1 MIKLRSGKLWGIM
14 VLAVILW
21 TIVTGFDKN
30 LSADNEAAYKS
41 LKTFTDVLDFIEKQ
55 YVDKVDTGKLIEK
68 AIQGMVQ
75 SLDPHSAFLPPE
87 AFDELKEDTTGEFG
101 GIGIEITLQK
111 GIITVISPIEGT
123 PAYEAG
129 IKSGDSIIKVDGQS
143 TQDMMLWE
151 AVKKMRGPKGTP
163 VVITV
168 FRKGEPEPIEFKL
181 IRAII
186 PIDSV
191 RSAMLK
197 PGYGYVWITSFRQ
210 NTTEELEKALQ
221 ALESDTPLKGLVMDL
236 RYNPGGLLDQSVMVA
251 DLFLEKGLI
260 VSIKGRSDAGK
271 EFKARPNK
279 VKRDYPMVVLVN
291 GGSASASEIVA
302 GALQDH
308 KRALI
313 LGTTSFGKGSV
324 QTVERLPD
332 GYGLKLTIARYYT
345 PSGRA
350 IQAQGITPDIE
361 IKQEI
366 LNQKEQ
372 TEKQRMLLKEKDL
385 RNHLAPEG
393 GEPAEEMEQDEP
405 EPPPPVEKKSP
416 QPEITPPEN
425 APDKPLRKIGPLR
438 VKKLD
443 DDLQVV
449 RALEILV
456 GYNIFKG
463 MNG

>member
-1 MIKLRSGKLWGIM
+1 MTKLRIGKLWGIM
-14 VLAVILW
+14 VLAVVIW
-21 TIVTGFDKN
+21 TVGAGFDKTF
-30 LSADNEAAYKS
+30 SADHESTYKS
-41 LKTFTDVLDFIEKQ
+41 LKTFTDVLEFVEKQ
-55 YVDKVDTGKLIEK
+55 YVDKVDSKKLIEK

-87 AFDELKEDTTGEFG
+87 AFEELKEDTSGEFG
-101 GIGIEITLQK
+101 GIGIEITMQK

-129 IKSGDSIIKVDGQS
+129 IKAGDSIIKVDGQS

-151 AVKKMRGPKGTP
+151 AVKKMRGPKGTK

-191 RSAMLK
+191 RSMMLK
-197 PGYGYVWITSFRQ
+197 PGYAYIWITSFRQ
-210 NTTEELEKALQ
+210 NTSDELEKAIQ
-221 ALESDTPLKGLVMDL
+221 KLEAEGPLKGLVMDL
-236 RYNPGGLLDQSVMVA
+236 RYNPGGLLDQAVMVS
-251 DLFLEKGLI
+251 DMFLEKGLI
-260 VSIKGRSDAGK
+260 VSIKGRSDVGK
-271 EFKARPNK
+271 EFKAHPNK
-279 VKRDYPMVVLVN
+279 SKRDFPMVVLIN

-345 PSGRA
+345 PNGRA
-350 IQAQGITPDIE
+350 IQAHGIIPDVE
-361 IKQEI
+361 VKQEMVSKNGTGDKPRKMI
-366 LNQKEQ
+366 
-372 TEKQRMLLKEKDL
+372 KEKDL

-393 GEPAEEMEQDEP
+393 GELEDEGDADTEVTQP
-405 EPPPPVEKKSP
+405 QEKKNP
-416 QPEITPPEN
+416 NPETSKPEA
-425 APDKPLRKIGPLR
+425 APEKPVRKIGPLR
-438 VKKLD
+438 VKSLD
-443 DDLQVV
+443 DDLQVT
-449 RALEILV
+449 RAVEILI
-456 GYNIFKG
+456 GYNVFKG
-463 MNG
+463 MNK

>member
-14 VLAVILW
+14 VLAVLLW
-21 TIVTGFDKN
+21 TITTGFDKT

-41 LKTFTDVLDFIEKQ
+41 LKTLTDVLDFIEKQ

-101 GIGIEITLQK
+101 GIGIEITMQK

-129 IKSGDSIIKVDGQS
+129 IKAGDSIIKVDGQS
-143 TQDMMLWE
+143 TQDMALWE

-163 VVITV
+163 VTITV
-168 FRKGEPEPIEFKL
+168 FRKGEPEPIDFKL

-191 RSAMLK
+191 RSATLK

-210 NTTEELEKALQ
+210 NTSEELEKALQ
-221 ALESDTPLKGLVMDL
+221 TLESGDTPLKGLVMDL

-251 DLFLEKGLI
+251 DLFIEKGLI
-260 VSIKGRSDAGK
+260 VSIKGRSEAGK
-271 EFKARPNK
+271 EFKAHPNK
-279 VKRDYPMVVLVN
+279 VKRTYPMVVLVN

-345 PSGRA
+345 PNGRA

-361 IKQEI
+361 LKQEI
-366 LNQKEQ
+366 VTPKES

-393 GEPAEEMEQDEP
+393 AEPTEEMEPEP
-405 EPPPPVEKKSP
+405 ETVPPVEKKNP
-416 QPEITPPEN
+416 QPGVTSPESQ
-425 APDKPLRKIGPLR
+425 PEKPLRKIGPLR
-438 VKKLD
+438 VETLD
-443 DDLQVV
+443 DDLQVT

-456 GYNIFKG
+456 GYNIFQG
-463 MNG
+463 MNR

>member
-21 TIVTGFDKN
+21 TIGTGFGKN

-101 GIGIEITLQK
+101 GIGIEITMQK

-181 IRAII
+181 TRAII

-191 RSAMLK
+191 RSLALK
-197 PGYGYVWITSFRQ
+197 PGYGYIWITSFRQ

-221 ALESDTPLKGLVMDL
+221 ALESGDTPLKGLVMDL

-260 VSIKGRSDAGK
+260 VSIKGRSEAGK

-350 IQAQGITPDIE
+350 IQAHGITPDIE

-366 LNQKEQ
+366 LNQKEP

-393 GEPAEEMEQDEP
+393 GEPAEEMEP
-405 EPPPPVEKKSP
+405 ESEITPPVEKKNLQP
-416 QPEITPPEN
+416 GLTQPENT
-425 APDKPLRKIGPLR
+425 PDKPLKKIGPLR
-438 VKKLD
+438 VKTLD
-443 DDLQVV
+443 DDLQVM

>member
-21 TIVTGFDKN
+21 TIGTGFDKT
-30 LSADNEAAYKS
+30 LSANNEAAYKS

-87 AFDELKEDTTGEFG
+87 AFDELKEDTSGEFG
-101 GIGIEITLQK
+101 GIGIEITMQK

-129 IKSGDSIIKVDGQS
+129 IKAGDNIIKVDGES

-151 AVKKMRGPKGTP
+151 AVKKMRGPKGTD

-168 FRKGEPEPIEFKL
+168 FRKGEPEPIDFKL
-181 IRAII
+181 TRAII
-186 PIDSV
+186 PIESV
-191 RSAMLK
+191 RSETLK
-197 PGYGYVWITSFRQ
+197 PGYGYIWITSFRQ
-210 NTTEELEKALQ
+210 NTTEELKTALQ
-221 ALESDTPLKGLVMDL
+221 ILESGDTPLKGLVIDL

-251 DLFLEKGLI
+251 DLFIEKGLI
-260 VSIKGRSDAGK
+260 VSIKGRSEAGK
-271 EFKARPNK
+271 EFRAHPDK
-279 VKRDYPMVVLVN
+279 VKRKYPMVVLVN

-345 PSGRA
+345 PNGRE
-350 IQAQGITPDIE
+350 IQTQGITPDIE
-361 IKQEI
+361 IKQE
-366 LNQKEQ
+366 LPSQKDPA
-372 TEKQRMLLKEKDL
+372 EKQRRLVKEKDL
-385 RNHLAPEG
+385 KNHLEPEG
-393 GEPAEEMEQDEP
+393 GEAPEEMEPEP
-405 EPPPPVEKKSP
+405 EAIPQRDKNSP
-416 QPEITPPEN
+416 KPGVTSPEST
-425 APDKPLRKIGPLR
+425 PDKPLRKIGPLR
-438 VKKLD
+438 VETLD
-443 DDLQVV
+443 DDLQVM
-449 RALEILV
+449 RALEILI